1 MQLDQ
6 VLANFHHASNN
17 SRFEFSQNQHLRD
30 AAVLLP
36 LVERDNQ
43 LNILFTKRAEHLKH
57 HAGQISF
64 PGGGYDD
71 GDEDLAGTA
80 LRETIEE
87 TGISANKIQVIGHA
101 NQTPTISQYWITLYL
116 GVVSE
121 DYVLDICTNEVA
133 EAFEL
138 PAAPF
143 FDLDNYQ
150 KHKVIYQNN
159 KHHYY
164 SIDVEGR
171 KVWGATA
178 KLLRDFVKSI
188 QAD

>member
-1 MQLDQ
+1 MQLEQ
-6 VLANFHHASNN
+6 VLDDFFRASTN
-17 SRFEFSQNQHLRD
+17 SRFEFNQNQHLRD

-36 LVERDNQ
+36 LVERDDQ

-64 PGGGYDD
+64 PGGGYDQ
-71 GDEDLAGTA
+71 GDTDLAATA
-80 LRETIEE
+80 LRETVEE
-87 TGISANKIQVIGHA
+87 TGISSNKIKVIGHA

-116 GVVSE
+116 GVVSD
-121 DYVLDICTNEVA
+121 DYELNICANEVA

-143 FDLDNYQ
+143 FDLNNYQ

-164 SIDVEGR
+164 SIDVDGR

-178 KLLRDFVKSI
+178 KLLRDFVKSL
-188 QAD
+188 QAV